1 MSDNPKI
8 QDTHWRRF
16 AYVYIRQSSATQV
29 LVNRESTERQYQLSE
44 RAGQL
49 GWAKT
54 QIKVLD
60 EDLAHTG
67 SGVVTRHGFA
77 QMTNDV
83 AMGQVGLILCLEASR
98 VARNNAEWYRLL
110 DLCAVT
116 DTLIGDLDGLYHPGL
131 FNDRLLL
138 GLKGT
143 MAEAELHVLRMRLN
157 GAIRHKAQRG
167 ELRRGLPVGLIWGE
181 ADGEVRFH
189 PDQAVTGAIH
199 TVFAKFAEL
208 GSARQV
214 WLWFQSQSLLF
225 PHACPSGKILW
236 VKPTYIAIHSVLS
249 NPVYAGAYAYGKSRC
264 ERYVDET
271 GRVRKRVRLLPRTE
285 WSVLIP
291 GHHPG
296 FIDWSTFEM
305 NQARL
310 ASNCRP
316 GPQQAAGVLR
326 EGSALLQGLATCGRC
341 GRRLRVF
348 YQGKNSTPGYYC
360 ANSQAFNGRG
370 IWCLWVGGRRLDQA
384 VVETFLAA
392 IAPAGLEAA
401 ITAQSLGE
409 SAHQTALKQ
418 FRLQVERARY
428 ETERAERRY
437 RTVEPENR
445 LVARTL
451 ETEWENQLHDLR
463 TIEAELARKEQEQ
476 RLQLTDAQREEIR
489 ALGTDLKHV
498 WMAPTTTDRDRKEL
512 LRALLDEV
520 RIDVQADLGKAHL
533 VLRWKTS
540 AVTELDVVWNLA
552 RQATLR
558 TDEDTI
564 ELMRRLAFHHSD
576 AIIAGVLNRQGRK
589 TATGESFTANRVASL
604 RQHWKIPCYQA
615 PATPPEGELLTV
627 QAAADQ
633 LGVAASTRLRWL
645 MDGFIGGEQITPGAP
660 WRIRLTQQLQDLI
673 VPQSP
678 PGYVAMPEAMRVLGV
693 SRQTIM
699 QRVKRGELQVVHVSR
714 GKQKGL
720 RIRVLDNQPL
730 LFDQP
735 SAARR

>member
-1 MSDNPKI
+1 M
-8 QDTHWRRF
+8 
-16 AYVYIRQSSATQV
+16 
-29 LVNRESTERQYQLSE
+29 
-44 RAGQL
+44 
-49 GWAKT
+49 
-54 QIKVLD
+54 
-60 EDLAHTG
+60 
-67 SGVVTRHGFA
+67 
-77 QMTNDV
+77 
-83 AMGQVGLILCLEASR
+83 
-98 VARNNAEWYRLL
+98 
-110 DLCAVT
+110 
-116 DTLIGDLDGLYHPGL
+116 
-131 FNDRLLL
+131 
-138 GLKGT
+138 
-143 MAEAELHVLRMRLN
+143 
-157 GAIRHKAQRG
+157 
-167 ELRRGLPVGLIWGE
+167 
-181 ADGEVRFH
+181 
-189 PDQAVTGAIH
+189 
-199 TVFAKFAEL
+199 
-208 GSARQV
+208 
-214 WLWFQSQSLLF
+214 F
-225 PHACPSGKILW
+225 PHACPSGQILW
-236 VKPTYIAIHSVLS
+236 VKPTYIALHTVLR

-264 ERYVDET
+264 ERYVDES
-271 GRVRKRVRLLPRTE
+271 GRVRKRVRLLPRAE

-296 FIDWSTFEM
+296 FIDWATFEM

-370 IWCLWVGGRRLDQA
+370 IWCLRVGGVRVDQA

-409 SAHQTALKQ
+409 SEHQTALKQ

-428 ETERAERRY
+428 EAERAERRY

-451 ETEWENQLHDLR
+451 ETEWENKLADLR
-463 TIEAELARKEQEQ
+463 TVETELTRKEQEQ
-476 RLQLTDAQREEIR
+476 RLQLSEAQREEIR
-489 ALGTDLKHV
+489 ALGTDLKRV
-498 WMAPTTTDRDRKEL
+498 WSAPTTTDRDRKDL
-512 LRALLDEV
+512 LRGLLDEV
-520 RIDVQADLGKAHL
+520 RIEVQADQGKAHL

-540 AVTELDVVWNLA
+540 AVTELDVVWNVA
-552 RQATLR
+552 RKATIR

-564 ELMRRLAFHHSD
+564 DLMRRLALHHPD
-576 AIIAGVLNRQGRK
+576 AIIAGVLNRQGKR
-589 TATGESFTANRVASL
+589 TATGESFTASRVSSL

-615 PATPPEGELLTV
+615 PTNSPEGELLSV

-633 LGVAASTRLRWL
+633 LGVAASTLLRWL
-645 MDGFIGGEQITPGAP
+645 MDGFIGGDQVTPGAP
-660 WRIRLTQQLQDLI
+660 WRIRLTQQLKDLI

-678 PGYVAMPEAMRVLGV
+678 PGYVAMPEAMRILGV
-693 SRQTIM
+693 SRPTIM
-699 QRVKRGELQVVHVSR
+699 QRVKRGELPIVHVSR

-735 SAARR
+735 SAARV

>member
-1 MSDNPKI
+1 MSDNLKI
-8 QDTHWRRF
+8 QDTHRRRS
-16 AYVYIRQSSATQV
+16 AYVYIRQSSAAQV

-44 RAGQL
+44 RAVQL

-54 QIKVLD
+54 QIKVMD

-83 AMGQVGLILCLEASR
+83 AMGLVGLILCLEASR
-98 VARNNAEWYRLL
+98 VARNNTEWYRLL

-143 MAEAELHVLRMRLN
+143 MAEAELHVLRLRLN

-181 ADGEVRFH
+181 ADGEVLFH
-189 PDQAVTGAIH
+189 PDQAVTGAIRS
-199 TVFAKFAEL
+199 VFAKFAEL

-214 WLWFQSQSLLF
+214 WLWFQSEGLLF
-225 PHACPSGKILW
+225 PHECPSGQILW
-236 VKPTYIAIHSVLS
+236 VKPTYVAIHTVLS

-271 GRVRKRVRLLPRTE
+271 GRVRKRVRLLPRAE

-296 FIDWSTFEM
+296 FIDWATFEM

-370 IWCLWVGGRRLDQA
+370 IWCLRVGGGRVDQA

-409 SAHQTALKQ
+409 SEHQTALKQ

-428 ETERAERRY
+428 EAERAERRY

-451 ETEWENQLHDLR
+451 ETEWENKLADLR
-463 TIEAELARKEQEQ
+463 TVETELTRKEQEQ
-476 RLQLTDAQREEIR
+476 RLQLTEAQREEIR
-489 ALGTDLKHV
+489 ALGTDLKRV
-498 WMAPTTTDRDRKEL
+498 WSAPTTTDRDRKDL
-512 LRALLDEV
+512 LRSLLDEV
-520 RIDVQADLGKAHL
+520 RIDVQADPGKAHL
-533 VLRWKTS
+533 VLRWKTG
-540 AVTELDVVWNLA
+540 AVTELDVVWNVA
-552 RQATLR
+552 RKATIR
-558 TDEDTI
+558 TDEETI
-564 ELMRRLAFHHSD
+564 ELMRRLAVHHPD
-576 AIIAGVLNRQGRK
+576 AIIAGVLNRQGKK
-589 TATGESFTANRVASL
+589 TATGESFTANRVSSL

-615 PATPPEGELLTV
+615 PTNSPEGELLTV

-633 LGVAASTRLRWL
+633 LGVAASTLLRWL
-645 MDGFIGGEQITPGAP
+645 MDGFIGGEQVTPGAP
-660 WRIRLTQQLQDLI
+660 WRIRLTQQLRDLI

-678 PGYVAMPEAMRVLGV
+678 PGYVAMPEAMRMLGV

-699 QRVKRGELQVVHVSR
+699 QRVKRGELPIVHVSR

-735 SAARR
+735 SAARV

>member
-189 PDQAVTGAIH
+189 PDQAVTGAVH

-370 IWCLWVGGRRLDQA
+370 IWCLRVGGRRLDQA

-498 WMAPTTTDRDRKEL
+498 WMAPTTTDRDRKDL

-627 QAAADQ
+627 QAAAAQ
-633 LGVAASTRLRWL
+633 LGVAASTLLRWL

-720 RIRVLDNQPL
+720 RIRVLDNQSL

-735 SAARR
+735 SAARV